1 VLDQQE
7 QERFVRLWA
16 DVQPAVEHY
25 VRALI
30 RDPVSAKDLLQETAL
45 VLFRRFKEY
54 DGQRPFLGW
63 ALGVARLQVL
73 SFHRDESRSFVT
85 FDTELLDR
93 FTETWTQAAPQSHE
107 KAAALEL
114 CLERLGARPKE
125 ILRLRYFEELTSD
138 EIAQRIGS
146 RAGAIRVM
154 LQRVREQLRSC
165 VEHRLRAEGRTL

>member
-1 VLDQQE
+1 MLNQQE

-16 DVQPAVEHY
+16 DVQPAVENY
-25 VRALI
+25 VRTLI

-54 DGQRPFLGW
+54 DGQWPFLGW

-73 SFHRDESRSFVT
+73 SFHRDEARSFVT
-85 FDTELLDR
+85 FDTELLDC
-93 FTETWTQAAPQSHE
+93 FTESWAQIAHQSHE

-114 CLERLGARPKE
+114 CLERLGAVPKE
-125 ILRLRYFEELTSD
+125 LLRLRYFEDLNSD
-138 EIAQRIGS
+138 EIAERLGR
-146 RAGAIRVM
+146 RAGAIRVT
-154 LQRVREQLRSC
+154 LQRIREQLRLC